1 MSYLYIKLQYFE
13 NNIKKVV
20 PIGELTLYQWLYS
33 IKHPKES
40 MMNLFREIEEA
51 SLNGDLKRKAELK
64 SSLYYTVPASISDG
78 KGRSYSNLKSFS
90 GICVLDFDGLDV
102 EYAKELKTHIF
113 EEYQF
118 VIASFLSS
126 SKKGVKAIV
135 KIPVVETVEEY
146 KQLYSGLMSI
156 FQYYKGID
164 FSASNAVLASYWS
177 HDKEL
182 LYRLNASEWK
192 GIGMRVDEF
201 KVSDE
206 PFEQLTDIDPKDV
219 AGIKLMI
226 KRMLDKIEV
235 EQTAHLTIRSL
246 GLLIGGWSAYGY
258 FDYDE
263 IQEEVLTQMDGI
275 QFLHKSMRTYKT
287 TFKHMMSLGSK
298 SALKYDD
305 ER

>member
-1 MSYLYIKLQYFE
+1 MSSYLDIKLQYFE

-33 IKHPKES
+33 IKHPKEN

-51 SLNGDLKRKAELK
+51 SLNGDLKRKAKLK

-135 KIPVVETVEEY
+135 KIPVVQTVEEY

-164 FSASNAVLASYWS
+164 FSAINSVLASYWS
-177 HDKEL
+177 YDKEL
-182 LYRLNASEWK
+182 LYRLNASEWT
-192 GIGMRVDEF
+192 GLGVQIDRFE
-201 KVSDE
+201 VSEE
-206 PFEQLTDIDPKDV
+206 PLEELTDIDPKDV
-219 AGIKLMI
+219 EGIKLMLQ
-226 KRMLDKIEV
+226 RMMAKIDV
-235 EQTAHLTIRSL
+235 EQQGHLILRNTSL
-246 GLLIGGWSAYGY
+246 IAGGLTRYIPMDEMQEYMFELIDNSSYLQKGLHGY
-258 FDYDE
+258 RKTC
-263 IQEEVLTQMDGI
+263 TQM
-275 QFLHKSMRTYKT
+275 LK
-287 TFKHMMSLGSK
+287 LGSTNQID
-298 SALKYDD
+298 Y